1 MRVKTEW
8 DGKRQDFFN
17 IIMSIRKGKE
27 ALPTQNV
34 SIWRSGNKS
43 QQSTTFHGC
52 FGTVET
58 NPADSTCKANS
69 LCSFYVKWSS
79 VMFAQKR
86 PSERN
91 LYALSTFQ
99 TRLRLWEQK
108 LNQSFE
114 YLYFYLKHGSCHL
127 GWMVMLAVTEASWL
141 PIASVLTA
149 LPFESKALTAPLFLL
164 LFFLAA
170 HKCPG
175 PGLARE
181 STATLTSSWLRS
193 MNSVSL
199 TY

>member
-1 MRVKTEW
+1 MSVFDVLGTSLNNQLPFTGVLEQW
-8 DGKRQDFFN
+8 RQILLILPVRLIVSVHFMWSAVQLCLHRNVLQSETFN
-17 IIMSIRKGKE
+17 
-27 ALPTQNV
+27 
-34 SIWRSGNKS
+34 
-43 QQSTTFHGC
+43 F
-52 FGTVET
+52 
-58 NPADSTCKANS
+58 
-69 LCSFYVKWSS
+69 
-79 VMFAQKR
+79 
-86 PSERN
+86 
-91 LYALSTFQ
+91 YALSTFQ

-114 YLYFYLKHGSCHL
+114 YLYFYLKHDSCHL

-175 PGLARE
+175 AGLARE
-181 STATLTSSWLRS
+181 STPTLTSSWLRS